1 MRRSIVSLVAIAAL
15 GLLAHPA
22 AEAADQV
29 KGELAT
35 AQAKLASALIEKLA
49 NRTAMVTVSPASVAS
64 AFGVISLG
72 ADPPMKSAIAKA
84 LGFAPQRAEDNLA
97 ALAAA
102 RGKLANA
109 SDTFQSVNR
118 IVIAPTSPFNEIL
131 RARLEN
137 FGIDYSV
144 ADLSNPETA
153 AKIDAWV
160 KEVTQGAIPEIL
172 GGPIEDA
179 SFVALNALHFKGRWK
194 TRFDRQLTATASFK
208 GVNGIRGDV
217 AMMHLGQAI
226 RAFRQERNQERDF
239 LAVDLP
245 FVDERCSLVVVTTTD
260 RPASAKQFAP
270 VASWLSGSGFSLRSG
285 DLSLPRFSLSARE
298 DLIPVLDTLG
308 LDEARHTDTALQGF
322 APGAKLSQ
330 VMQRTMVEVD
340 EEGAEA
346 AAATSVIMSRSL
358 EADDAIHMVVDK
370 PFVYALRD
378 RATGLILAAGYVG
391 QPPKGKTV

>member
-1 MRRSIVSLVAIAAL
+1 
-15 GLLAHPA
+15 
-22 AEAADQV
+22 
-29 KGELAT
+29 
-35 AQAKLASALIEKLA
+35 
-49 NRTAMVTVSPASVAS
+49 
-64 AFGVISLG
+64 
-72 ADPPMKSAIAKA
+72 
-84 LGFAPQRAEDNLA
+84 
-97 ALAAA
+97 
-102 RGKLANA
+102 
-109 SDTFQSVNR
+109 
-118 IVIAPTSPFNEIL
+118 
-131 RARLEN
+131 
-137 FGIDYSV
+137 
-144 ADLSNPETA
+144 
-153 AKIDAWV
+153 
-160 KEVTQGAIPEIL
+160 
-172 GGPIEDA
+172 
-179 SFVALNALHFKGRWK
+179 
-194 TRFDRQLTATASFK
+194 LTATASFK

-239 LAVDLP
+239 LAGDLP